1 MFMLC
6 VYVLKKKRK
15 QPVVLLIDLSVS
27 ILTSNFQ
34 YLVFILGEDANLSST
49 YFAT

>member
-6 VYVLKKKRK
+6 VYVLKKKK
-15 QPVVLLIDLSVS
+15 KTACCIVNWFACIYIDLK
-27 ILTSNFQ
+27 LQ